1 MNTVIEKIE
10 PMIYVGTYEK
20 YNSGSIAGKWLSL
33 NDYDDLEGF
42 YKACKELHQEE
53 HDPEFMF
60 QDFEYIPKS
69 MIGESWIDP
78 EFYDL
83 LDEANMSHI
92 DYEVYLSAVDHGL
105 SWETLQDDYS
115 GEFDD
120 DIDFAIEMAESTGF
134 IEPDIWPN
142 NCIDWN
148 QAARDLMTE
157 YVEIEGHYFR
167 NC

>member
-20 YNSGSIAGKWLSL
+20 YNNGSIAGKWLSL

-42 YKACKELHQEE
+42 YKACKELHNEE

-78 EFYDL
+78 EFYNL
-83 LDEANMSHI
+83 LNEANMSHI

-105 SWETLQDDYS
+105 SWETLQDSMMILILQLKWQEVRVLLSLIY
-115 GEFDD
+115 GP
-120 DIDFAIEMAESTGF
+120 IIVLIG
-134 IEPDIWPN
+134 IKPLGI
-142 NCIDWN
+142 
-148 QAARDLMTE
+148 
-157 YVEIEGHYFR
+157 
-167 NC
+167 